1 MSFFFVK
8 HQCKLHLK
16 RHRSLRFLFEIDS
29 FKVCCSHLLESLQA
43 LAVAAAAAVAA
54 VGREADIFLTIE
66 RSVTV
71 TSN

>member
-43 LAVAAAAAVAA
+43 LAVAAAA

-66 RSVTV
+66 SSVTV